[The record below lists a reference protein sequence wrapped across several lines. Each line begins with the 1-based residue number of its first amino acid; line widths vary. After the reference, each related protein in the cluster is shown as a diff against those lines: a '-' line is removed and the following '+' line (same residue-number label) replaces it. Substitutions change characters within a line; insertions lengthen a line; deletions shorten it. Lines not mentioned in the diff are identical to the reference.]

1 MAALLAPAGL
11 LLCFFPLTD
20 ASLFLG
26 LYGVTAVYFSGVM
39 VRCARCAVLLHHCP
53 YQQPPPAR
61 THTHTP

>member
-39 VRCARCAVLLHHCP
+39 VRAPCAAHAVLCPSPLRFTVLHG
-53 YQQPPPAR
+53 
-61 THTHTP
+61 T